1 MARRAKGEGGLYQAK
16 DKSWIYQYRVDGQ
29 RKSKRFKRKS
39 DALAYMKAMAAGGPT
54 Q

>member
-29 RKSKRFKRKS
+29 RKSNASSGSRTPS
-39 DALAYMKAMAAGGPT
+39 PT
-54 Q
+54 